1 MWIWLCFPV
10 HFSDRSLP
18 KRMSEMFGT
27 LAIWWWTEEWR
38 LGLHFRG
45 GVVSDVQGLVTAD
58 KSCENVSW
66 YTILDFNSKLCVF
79 LKLRKNTYMPSS
91 KIKAYEKYNLKTL
104 LSTDAFSSH
113 PMDTTWHPLDIDNL
127 SKLTVK
133 TTDSGIAMW
142 NILKK
147 TESF

>member
-1 MWIWLCFPV
+1 M
-10 HFSDRSLP
+10 
-18 KRMSEMFGT
+18 
-27 LAIWWWTEEWR
+27 
-38 LGLHFRG
+38 
-45 GVVSDVQGLVTAD
+45 VSDVQGLVTAD

-113 PMDTTWHPLDIDNL
+113 PMDTT
-127 SKLTVK
+127 
-133 TTDSGIAMW
+133 
-142 NILKK
+142 
-147 TESF
+147 